1 MKYTTTDRSA
11 KEVDIEDVTF
21 TVTVETSKRLPKRIM
36 FTPQGQHGYFF
47 SHLANPIVNFLV
59 PLPLIRSLIRQRPW
73 PRLREHQITMMLS
86 VGPKRTSSR
95 AARAGSILIH
105 FFDVP

>member
-11 KEVDIEDVTF
+11 KEVDIEDGTF

-47 SHLANPIVNFLV
+47 
-59 PLPLIRSLIRQRPW
+59 LI
-73 PRLREHQITMMLS
+73 
-86 VGPKRTSSR
+86 
-95 AARAGSILIH
+95 
-105 FFDVP
+105 